1 MSVRIAIDE
10 ISVALCVRSHRYSL
24 SRTVTMFQYKFGL
37 TKDKILEYLAILQDL
52 RQFNIDL
59 ERDRIQRLAEAQE
72 S

>member
-1 MSVRIAIDE
+1 
-10 ISVALCVRSHRYSL
+10 
-24 SRTVTMFQYKFGL
+24 MFQYKFGL